1 MYPPCVP
8 AQLVTRRPLPLSSTC
23 KSDLPRL
30 QCRNVKKIRG
40 LNLPGTPWATS
51 ACHGGPLLYFL
62 LLKPKSGKD
71 PKEVQSYRPIS
82 LLPII
87 AKLLEKLILRR
98 TDPDFSTSDWMAHH
112 ELGFRQAHS
121 TIQHCHRVTHT
132 ILKALN
138 NKENC
143 TSVFL
148 DVSQAFDRVWHPGLL
163 YKIKKHLPSFFPPL
177 QSHLSDR
184 QIRTRVTREVSPLF
198 PINSGV
204 LEPMLYLLFTSGLP
218 QAPNITIGAFADD
231 TVILTCHNDILRAS
245 SCLQEYLL

>member
-1 MYPPCVP
+1 
-8 AQLVTRRPLPLSSTC
+8 
-23 KSDLPRL
+23 
-30 QCRNVKKIRG
+30 
-40 LNLPGTPWATS
+40 
-51 ACHGGPLLYFL
+51 
-62 LLKPKSGKD
+62 
-71 PKEVQSYRPIS
+71 
-82 LLPII
+82 
-87 AKLLEKLILRR
+87 
-98 TDPDFSTSDWMAHH
+98 MAHH

-204 LEPMLYLLFTSGLP
+204 PQGSVPGTTLYLLFTSDLP
-218 QAPNITIGAFADD
+218 QAPNIAIGTYADD
-231 TVILTCHNDILRAS
+231 IVILTCHNDIHRAS
-245 SCLQEYLL
+245 SCLQAYLHKFQSWLQRWKIKINESKSTYLTFTLRNDPSPPIYIDTRNVQTPPAATVKCLGLH